1 MNNPLFEDH
10 IRRADILVEALPYLQ
25 KFRGQTVVIKYG
37 GAAMEDPQLI
47 PSVLKD
53 IVFLEAVGIN
63 PVIVHGGGKAITKR
77 LKEAGV
83 EARFAAGL
91 RVTDAATVRVVDE
104 VLSTVINPEIAAGI
118 NRFGGRAR
126 SFSGRKVFR
135 AVKAPNVVHDGAE
148 IDLGFVGDVV
158 GCQVLQVIKSVY
170 EEVVPVISPVG
181 EDESGQPYNV
191 NADVAAAEMAI
202 ALEASKIIY
211 LSDVNGILRDAKDAS
226 TRIPTVT
233 PEDIAALK
241 ADGTISGGMLP
252 KVHSCLK
259 ALEHGI
265 EKVHLID
272 GRIPHALLLELFT
285 DKGIGTEIVRD

>member
-1 MNNPLFEDH
+1 MDTFDDH

-25 KFRGQTVVIKYG
+25 KFRGDTVVIKYG
-37 GAAMEDPQLI
+37 GAAMEDPSLI
-47 PSVLKD
+47 PNVLKD

-63 PVIVHGGGKAITKR
+63 PVVVHGGGKAINRR

-91 RVTDAATVRVVDE
+91 RVTDAATIGVVDE
-104 VLSTVINPEIAAGI
+104 VLGSVINPEIVAGI
-118 NRFGGRAR
+118 NRFGGRAK
-126 SFSGRKVFR
+126 SFSGRQVFR
-135 AVKAPNVVHDGAE
+135 AVKAPPVSHEGQEV
-148 IDLGFVGDVV
+148 DLGYVGDVV
-158 GCQVLQVIKSVY
+158 GCQVLQVIRCIGD
-170 EEVVPVISPVG
+170 ETVPVISPVG
-181 EDESGQPYNV
+181 EDAAGQPYNI
-191 NADVAAAEMAI
+191 NADVAAAEVAI

-211 LSDVNGILRDAKDAS
+211 LSDVNGILRDAKDPA
-226 TRIPTVT
+226 TRLPTLT
-233 PEDIAALK
+233 PADIEALK

-259 ALEHGI
+259 ALSRGI

-285 DKGIGTEIVRD
+285 DRGIGTEIVRG

>member
-1 MNNPLFEDH
+1 
-10 IRRADILVEALPYLQ
+10 
-25 KFRGQTVVIKYG
+25 
-37 GAAMEDPQLI
+37 
-47 PSVLKD
+47 
-53 IVFLEAVGIN
+53 
-63 PVIVHGGGKAITKR
+63 
-77 LKEAGV
+77 
-83 EARFAAGL
+83 
-91 RVTDAATVRVVDE
+91 
-104 VLSTVINPEIAAGI
+104 
-118 NRFGGRAR
+118 
-126 SFSGRKVFR
+126 
-135 AVKAPNVVHDGAE
+135 
-148 IDLGFVGDVV
+148 
-158 GCQVLQVIKSVY
+158 
-170 EEVVPVISPVG
+170 
-181 EDESGQPYNV
+181 
-191 NADVAAAEMAI
+191 MAI

>member
-1 MNNPLFEDH
+1 MDFHEH

-25 KFRGQTVVIKYG
+25 KFRGQTLVIKYG
-37 GAAMEDPQLI
+37 GAAMEDPALV

-63 PVIVHGGGKAITKR
+63 PVIVHGGGKAINRR

-83 EARFAAGL
+83 EPVFIAGL

-104 VLSTVINPEIAAGI
+104 VLSQEINPEIVAGI

-135 AVKAPNVVHDGAE
+135 VVKAAPVKHEGQDV
-148 IDLGFVGDVV
+148 DLGFVGEVV
-158 GCQVLQVIKSVY
+158 GCQVLKVIQSVY

-181 EDESGQPYNV
+181 EDDSGQPYNV
-191 NADVAAAEMAI
+191 NADVAAAEIAI
-202 ALEASKIIY
+202 ALEAAKIIY
-211 LSDVNGILRDAKDAS
+211 LSDVNGILRDAQDPA

-233 PEDIAALK
+233 PQDISALK

-259 ALEHGI
+259 ALEHGV

-285 DKGIGTEIVRD
+285 DKGIGTEIVRG